1 MNDLKTA
8 RWAVNDTK
16 PMSAAAEKTN
26 LASLKRP
33 GDKGTIKK
41 TSSGKFQPQLF
52 IKELNTQ
59 RALGSCDMAEEAAE
73 KLAEAND
80 KLKRKEA
87 VFTAPVKKQAKHG
100 SVRRPCPPSALHI
113 STRALTLTTLTMLR
127 FVLQASMTAEEREL
141 MEKAKAIKAAQRT
154 AKEIL
159 GFPQEETKKKVNKA
173 QDKITAPSNRV
184 SGPPQQKRAP
194 EGGMA
199 RLLARS
205 AVQGCAV

>member
-8 RWAVNDTK
+8 RWAVNKTK
-16 PMSAAAEKTN
+16 TMSAAAEKTN

-59 RALGSCDMAEEAAE
+59 RALGSCDTAEEAAE
-73 KLAEAND
+73 MLAEAND

-87 VFTAPVKKQAKHG
+87 IFTAPVKKQAKHG

-113 STRALTLTTLTMLR
+113 STRALTLTMLTTLHL
-127 FVLQASMTAEEREL
+127 VLQASMTAEEREL
-141 MEKAKAIKAAQRT
+141 MEEAEAIKAAQKT

-159 GFPQEETKKKVNKA
+159 GKKKKRVKKV
-173 QDKITAPSNRV
+173 QDRAAAPSNGAV
-184 SGPPQQKRAP
+184 GLPQQKRAP

-199 RLLARS
+199 RWLARS

>member
-1 MNDLKTA
+1 VNDLKTA
-8 RWAVNDTK
+8 RRAVNKTK
-16 PMSAAAEKTN
+16 TMSAAAEKTN

-59 RALGSCDMAEEAAE
+59 RALGSCDTAEEAAE
-73 KLAEAND
+73 MLAEAND

-87 VFTAPVKKQAKHG
+87 IFTAPVKKQAKHG

-113 STRALTLTTLTMLR
+113 STRALTLTMLTTLHL
-127 FVLQASMTAEEREL
+127 VLQASMTAEEREL
-141 MEKAKAIKAAQRT
+141 MEEAEAIKAAQKT

-159 GFPQEETKKKVNKA
+159 GKKKKRVKKV
-173 QDKITAPSNRV
+173 QDRAAAPSNGAV
-184 SGPPQQKRAP
+184 GLPQQKRAP

-199 RLLARS
+199 RWLARS
-205 AVQGCAV
+205 AV

>member
-1 MNDLKTA
+1 VNDLKTA

-16 PMSAAAEKTN
+16 TMHAAAEKTN

-59 RALGSCDMAEEAAE
+59 RALGSCDTAEEAAE
-73 KLAEAND
+73 MLAEAND

-87 VFTAPVKKQAKHG
+87 IFTAPVKKQAKHG

-113 STRALTLTTLTMLR
+113 STRALTLTMLTTLHL
-127 FVLQASMTAEEREL
+127 VLQASMTAEEREL
-141 MEKAKAIKAAQRT
+141 MEEAEAIKAAQKT

-159 GFPQEETKKKVNKA
+159 GKKKKRVKKV
-173 QDKITAPSNRV
+173 QDRAAAPSNGAV
-184 SGPPQQKRAP
+184 GLPQQKRAP

-199 RLLARS
+199 RWLARS

>member
-16 PMSAAAEKTN
+16 TMSAAAEKTN

-59 RALGSCDMAEEAAE
+59 RALGSCDTAEEAAE
-73 KLAEAND
+73 MLAEAND

-87 VFTAPVKKQAKHG
+87 IFTAPVKKQAKHG

-113 STRALTLTTLTMLR
+113 STRALTLTMLTTLHL
-127 FVLQASMTAEEREL
+127 VLQASMTAEEREL
-141 MEKAKAIKAAQRT
+141 MEEAEAIKAAQKT

-159 GFPQEETKKKVNKA
+159 GKKKKRVKKV
-173 QDKITAPSNRV
+173 QDRAAAPSNGAV
-184 SGPPQQKRAP
+184 GLPQQKRAP

-199 RLLARS
+199 RWLARS

>member
-16 PMSAAAEKTN
+16 TMPAAAEKTN

-59 RALGSCDMAEEAAE
+59 RALGSCDTAEEAAE

-87 VFTAPVKKQAKHG
+87 IFTAPVKEQAKHG

-113 STRALTLTTLTMLR
+113 STRALTLTMLTTLHL
-127 FVLQASMTAEEREL
+127 VLQASMTAEEREL
-141 MEKAKAIKAAQRT
+141 MEEAEAIKAAQKT

-159 GFPQEETKKKVNKA
+159 GFPKEEKKRVKKV
-173 QDKITAPSNRV
+173 QDRAAAPSNGAV
-184 SGPPQQKRAP
+184 GLPQQKRAP

-199 RLLARS
+199 RWLARS

>member
-8 RWAVNDTK
+8 RWAVNKTK
-16 PMSAAAEKTN
+16 TMSAAAEKTN

-33 GDKGTIKK
+33 VDKGTIKK

-59 RALGSCDMAEEAAE
+59 RALGSCDTAEEAAE
-73 KLAEAND
+73 MLAEAND

-87 VFTAPVKKQAKHG
+87 IFTAPVKKQAKHG

-113 STRALTLTTLTMLR
+113 STRALTLTMLTTLHL
-127 FVLQASMTAEEREL
+127 VLQASMTAEEREL
-141 MEKAKAIKAAQRT
+141 MEEAEAIKAAQKT

-159 GFPQEETKKKVNKA
+159 GKKKKRVKKV
-173 QDKITAPSNRV
+173 QDRAAAPSNGAV
-184 SGPPQQKRAP
+184 GLPQQKRAP

-199 RLLARS
+199 RWLARS

>member
-1 MNDLKTA
+1 
-8 RWAVNDTK
+8 
-16 PMSAAAEKTN
+16 MSAAAEKTN

-59 RALGSCDMAEEAAE
+59 RALGSCDTAEEAAE
-73 KLAEAND
+73 MLAEAND

-87 VFTAPVKKQAKHG
+87 IFTAPVKKQAKHG

-113 STRALTLTTLTMLR
+113 STRALTLTMLTTLHL
-127 FVLQASMTAEEREL
+127 VLQASMAAEEREL
-141 MEKAKAIKAAQRT
+141 MEEAEAIKAAQKT

-159 GFPQEETKKKVNKA
+159 GEKKKRVKKV
-173 QDKITAPSNRV
+173 QDRAAAPSNGAV
-184 SGPPQQKRAP
+184 GLPQQKRAP

-199 RLLARS
+199 RWLARS

>member
-16 PMSAAAEKTN
+16 TMLAAAEKTN

-59 RALGSCDMAEEAAE
+59 RALGSCDTVEEAAE
-73 KLAEAND
+73 MLAEAND

-87 VFTAPVKKQAKHG
+87 VFTAPLKKQAK
-100 SVRRPCPPSALHI
+100 
-113 STRALTLTTLTMLR
+113 
-127 FVLQASMTAEEREL
+127 
-141 MEKAKAIKAAQRT
+141 
-154 AKEIL
+154 
-159 GFPQEETKKKVNKA
+159 
-173 QDKITAPSNRV
+173 APSQDFRIADMQIT
-184 SGPPQQKRAP
+184 PLTILKQQEVLKK
-194 EGGMA
+194 
-199 RLLARS
+199 
-205 AVQGCAV
+205 

>member
-8 RWAVNDTK
+8 RRAVNKTK
-16 PMSAAAEKTN
+16 TMSAAAEKTN

-59 RALGSCDMAEEAAE
+59 RALGSCDTAEEAAE

-87 VFTAPVKKQAKHG
+87 IFTAPVKKQAKHG

-113 STRALTLTTLTMLR
+113 STRALTLTMLTTLHL
-127 FVLQASMTAEEREL
+127 VLQASMTAEEREL
-141 MEKAKAIKAAQRT
+141 MEEAEAIKAAQKT

-159 GFPQEETKKKVNKA
+159 GKKKKRVKKV
-173 QDKITAPSNRV
+173 QDRAAAPSNGAV
-184 SGPPQQKRAP
+184 GLPQQKRAP

-199 RLLARS
+199 RWLARS

>member
-8 RWAVNDTK
+8 RRAVNKTK
-16 PMSAAAEKTN
+16 TMSAAAEKTN

-59 RALGSCDMAEEAAE
+59 RALGSCDTAEEAAE
-73 KLAEAND
+73 MLAEAND

-87 VFTAPVKKQAKHG
+87 IFTAPVKKQAKHG

-113 STRALTLTTLTMLR
+113 STRALTLTMLTTLHL
-127 FVLQASMTAEEREL
+127 VLQASMTAEEREL
-141 MEKAKAIKAAQRT
+141 MEEAEAIKAAQKT

-159 GFPQEETKKKVNKA
+159 GKKKKRVKKV
-173 QDKITAPSNRV
+173 QDRAAAPSNGAV
-184 SGPPQQKRAP
+184 GLPQQKRAP

-199 RLLARS
+199 RWLARS

>member
-8 RWAVNDTK
+8 RRAVNKTK
-16 PMSAAAEKTN
+16 TMPAAAEKTN

-59 RALGSCDMAEEAAE
+59 RALGSCDTAEEAAE
-73 KLAEAND
+73 MLAEAND

-87 VFTAPVKKQAKHG
+87 IFTAPVKKQAKHG

-113 STRALTLTTLTMLR
+113 STRALTLTMLTTLHL
-127 FVLQASMTAEEREL
+127 VLQASMTAEEREL
-141 MEKAKAIKAAQRT
+141 MEEAEAIKAAQKT

-159 GFPQEETKKKVNKA
+159 GKKKKRVKKV
-173 QDKITAPSNRV
+173 QDRAAAPSNGAV
-184 SGPPQQKRAP
+184 GLPQQKRAP

-199 RLLARS
+199 RWLARS

>member
-16 PMSAAAEKTN
+16 TMHAAAEKTN

-59 RALGSCDMAEEAAE
+59 RALGSCDTAEEAAE
-73 KLAEAND
+73 MLAEAND

-87 VFTAPVKKQAKHG
+87 IFTAPVKKQAKHG

-113 STRALTLTTLTMLR
+113 STRALTLTMLTTLHL
-127 FVLQASMTAEEREL
+127 VLQASMTAEEREL
-141 MEKAKAIKAAQRT
+141 MEEAEAIKAAQKT

-159 GFPQEETKKKVNKA
+159 GKKKKRVKKV
-173 QDKITAPSNRV
+173 QDRAAAPSNGAV
-184 SGPPQQKRAP
+184 GLPQQKRAP

-199 RLLARS
+199 RWLARS

>member
-1 MNDLKTA
+1 M
-8 RWAVNDTK
+8 
-16 PMSAAAEKTN
+16 PAAAEKTN

-59 RALGSCDMAEEAAE
+59 RALGSCDTAEEAAE

-87 VFTAPVKKQAKHG
+87 IFTAPVKKQAKHG
-100 SVRRPCPPSALHI
+100 SVRCPFPPSALHI
-113 STRALTLTTLTMLR
+113 GTRALTLTTLTTLR
-127 FVLQASMTAEEREL
+127 LVLQASLTAEEREL
-141 MEKAKAIKAAQRT
+141 MEEAEAIKAAQRT

-199 RLLARS
+199 RWLARS

>member
-16 PMSAAAEKTN
+16 TMPAAAEKTN
-26 LASLKRP
+26 LASLKRL
-33 GDKGTIKK
+33 GDKGTVKK

-59 RALGSCDMAEEAAE
+59 RALGSCDTAEEAAE
-73 KLAEAND
+73 MLAEAND

-87 VFTAPVKKQAKHG
+87 IFTAPVKKQAKHG
-100 SVRRPCPPSALHI
+100 SVRRPCQPSALHI
-113 STRALTLTTLTMLR
+113 STRALTLTMLTTLHL
-127 FVLQASMTAEEREL
+127 VLQASMTAEEREL
-141 MEKAKAIKAAQRT
+141 MEEAEAIKAAQKT

-159 GFPQEETKKKVNKA
+159 GKKKKRVKKV
-173 QDKITAPSNRV
+173 QDRAAAPSNGAV
-184 SGPPQQKRAP
+184 GLPQQKRAP

-199 RLLARS
+199 RWLARS

>member
-8 RWAVNDTK
+8 RRAVNKTK
-16 PMSAAAEKTN
+16 TMSAAAEKTN

-59 RALGSCDMAEEAAE
+59 RELGSCDTAEEAAE

-80 KLKRKEA
+80 KLKRKE
-87 VFTAPVKKQAKHG
+87 VIFTAPVKKQAKHG

-113 STRALTLTTLTMLR
+113 STRALTLTMLTTLHL
-127 FVLQASMTAEEREL
+127 VLQASMTAEEREL
-141 MEKAKAIKAAQRT
+141 MEEAEAIKAAQKT

-159 GFPQEETKKKVNKA
+159 GFPKEEKKKRVKKV
-173 QDKITAPSNRV
+173 QDRAAAPSNGAV
-184 SGPPQQKRAP
+184 GLPQQKRAP

-199 RLLARS
+199 RWLARS

>member
-1 MNDLKTA
+1 
-8 RWAVNDTK
+8 
-16 PMSAAAEKTN
+16 MSAAAEKTN

-59 RALGSCDMAEEAAE
+59 RALGSCDTAEEAAE
-73 KLAEAND
+73 MLAEAND

-87 VFTAPVKKQAKHG
+87 IFTAPVKKQAKHG

-113 STRALTLTTLTMLR
+113 STRALTLTMLTTLHL
-127 FVLQASMTAEEREL
+127 VLQASMTAEEREL
-141 MEKAKAIKAAQRT
+141 MEEAEAIKAAQKT

-159 GFPQEETKKKVNKA
+159 GKKKKRVKKV
-173 QDKITAPSNRV
+173 QDRAAAPSNGAV
-184 SGPPQQKRAP
+184 GLPQQKRAP

-199 RLLARS
+199 RWLARS